1 MIDANRLITLRN
13 QRTLS
18 REQLADK
25 ANLSAR
31 QIARIE
37 TATTPVAVRRT
48 TAERLARAL
57 EVDAAMLD
65 GTLPLPEDVEGR
77 PSAETK
83 IDGRCLKHLR
93 AAKRWSRR
101 KLAKESRVSERQI
114 ARLEAA
120 ETAVLVRA
128 TTFQRLRA
136 ALRVDAEELT
146 GDLSPAQQP
155 HAPPD
160 DHGLSVDPSVIDRLR
175 DLVQLRGTSTSR
187 DHQVGARVGGSVRLA
202 YDLVERRYG
211 ATAKNIVTL
220 GPMLFVL
227 LAEGCLARRQGKLA
241 EVNAAKDR
249 LESLATD
256 DTLYF
261 TKYLIDVDAGADVEE
276 SSIKQAD
283 IRGEVVRR
291 EGLTWGMF
299 NEDDLFAVTPFA
311 IYLEQLAAQIDK
323 PNVIRFVDVDLD
335 DFDYDD
341 LFGAD
346 PYQCCAGELE
356 KIAGVS
362 ERARLALLLG
372 LVRIGEIP
380 VDLMVESA
388 TEQRVEW
395 LESKLDESRRQL
407 REDNLST
414 GGAK

>member
-1 MIDANRLITLRN
+1 MSVRVTTL
-13 QRTLS
+13 
-18 REQLADK
+18 
-25 ANLSAR
+25 
-31 QIARIE
+31 
-37 TATTPVAVRRT
+37 
-48 TAERLARAL
+48 
-57 EVDAAMLD
+57 
-65 GTLPLPEDVEGR
+65 
-77 PSAETK
+77 
-83 IDGRCLKHLR
+83 
-93 AAKRWSRR
+93 
-101 KLAKESRVSERQI
+101 
-114 ARLEAA
+114 
-120 ETAVLVRA
+120 
-128 TTFQRLRA
+128 QRLKA
-136 ALRVDAEELT
+136 ALRVDASELT
-146 GDLSPAQQP
+146 GDASPVQEL

-160 DHGLSVDPSVIDRLR
+160 DQGVKIDPSLIDRLR
-175 DLVQLRGTSTSR
+175 DHLRRSSTRR
-187 DHQVGARVGGSVRLA
+187 DYQVGARVNGSVRLA

-227 LAEGCLARRQGKLA
+227 LAEGCLAKRQEKLA
-241 EVNAAKDR
+241 EVNTAKDR

-261 TKYLIDVDAGADVEE
+261 TKYLFDVDAGAGVEE

-311 IYLEQLAAQIDK
+311 IYLEQLAAEIDK
-323 PNVIRFVDVDLD
+323 PDVIRFVDVDLD
-335 DFDYDD
+335 DFDYDA

-362 ERARLALLLG
+362 GRARLALLLG

-380 VDLMVESA
+380 ADLMVESA

-395 LESKLDESRRQL
+395 LESKLDESRRQT
-407 REDNLST
+407 REDISA